1 MRLSSKKLTVEDF
14 KDEQGWIGKLL
25 QPLNDFFGQ
34 VNQGFNNGLTVEDNF
49 SQEIKEIKFLNDST
63 NFPLNFKTKFSINPK
78 GLTLIYCVD
87 SSNAALTV
95 QPWLNWSY
103 NNGIITIRSITGLV
117 TSSTYTIRIL
127 VIYN

>member
-1 MRLSSKKLTVEDF
+1 MRLSSKKLSVEDF
-14 KDEQGWIGKLL
+14 KEQQSWIAKLL
-25 QPLNDFFGQ
+25 QPLNDFFSQ
-34 VNQGFNNGLTVEDNF
+34 VNQGFNNGLTVEDNL

-63 NFPLNFKTKFSINPK
+63 NFPLSFKTKFASNPK

-87 SSNAALTV
+87 SSNTDLTV
-95 QPWLNWSY
+95 QPCLNWSY

-117 TSSTYTIRIL
+117 SSSTYTIRVL